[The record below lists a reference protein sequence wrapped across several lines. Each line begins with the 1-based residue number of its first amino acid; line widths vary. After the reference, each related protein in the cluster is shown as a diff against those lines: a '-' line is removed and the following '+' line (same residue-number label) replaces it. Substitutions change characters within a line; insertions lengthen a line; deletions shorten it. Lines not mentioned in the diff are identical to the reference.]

1 MCISVTTNLLTGEEG
16 LIMKRVAIALLAGV
30 AAAAGLGQSASAAD
44 LAVKALPPPPVL
56 QSWTGFYIGVHGGGA
71 WQGNTNMTFQDPN
84 GIIAPVGLNQV
95 GNSALGGIGGL
106 QLGYNW
112 QFAPAWV
119 AGVEGD
125 FSWASLS
132 DNRTATPLSFTTVGG
147 LLGQGPQFPAAAG
160 PINNTSVH
168 MTANTEWLSSVRAK
182 LGFTGWL
189 NNTMFYATGGVA
201 WANVEYSAQEANVPA
216 VFAQTFTSV
225 TSFTQVQT
233 GWVVGG
239 GAEWMATPNILLR
252 AEYLFYNFSSGPNAS
267 AFLTPNPGAF
277 PAAFNYT
284 WSSYNVQAFRLAGSY
299 KF

>member
-1 MCISVTTNLLTGEEG
+1 
-16 LIMKRVAIALLAGV
+16 MKRVAIALLAGV
-30 AAAAGLGQSASAAD
+30 AAAAGLGYSASAAD
-44 LAVKALPPPPVL
+44 LGVRAAPPPPPVP
-56 QSWTGFYIGVHGGGA
+56 SWTGFYIGVHAGAA
-71 WQGNTNMTFQDPN
+71 WQGNQNMTFQDPN

-95 GNSALGGIGGL
+95 GNSELGGIGGL

-132 DNRTATPLSFTTVGG
+132 DTRTATPLSFTAGGGVGPPFG
-147 LLGQGPQFPAAAG
+147 FAVGQAAG
-160 PINNTSVH
+160 IVKNTSVH
-168 MTANTEWLSSVRAK
+168 MSADTEWLSSVRAK

-189 NNTMFYATGGVA
+189 NNTMFFATGGVA

-216 VFAQTFTSV
+216 VFAQTFSSV
-225 TSFTQVQT
+225 TSFTQIQT

-252 AEYLFYNFSSGPNAS
+252 AEYLFYNFSGGPNAS

-277 PAAFNYT
+277 PAAFNYS
-284 WSSYNVQAFRLAGSY
+284 WSNYNVQVARIAGSY